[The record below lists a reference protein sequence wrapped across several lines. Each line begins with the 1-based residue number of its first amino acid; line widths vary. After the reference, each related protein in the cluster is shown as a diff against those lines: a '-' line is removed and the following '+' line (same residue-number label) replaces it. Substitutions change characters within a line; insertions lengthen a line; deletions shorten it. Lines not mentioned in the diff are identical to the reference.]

1 MQNAKLNSK
10 CRMQNA
16 KLNSKCRMQNYF
28 SLSII
33 SSFRANAMSVGISL
47 FYFNYN
53 NGDCHEP
60 TALAMTLLFI
70 FRKNKNFCRQYRNSR
85 K

>member
-10 CRMQNA
+10 F
-16 KLNSKCRMQNYF
+16 RMQNYF

-60 TALAMTLLFI
+60 MALAMTLLFI
-70 FRKNKNFCRQYRNSR
+70 YRKIKNFCAQYRKNR
-85 K
+85 R